1 MDDREVAE
9 AFAAGGARQAFGDKL
24 HIEGDCLVFDG
35 WWEAAFRVS
44 PTTFAVRD
52 EEPPEPTDTLDQLRS
67 RLGSAGLRPV
77 DANPALL
84 VAITYTAIDLG
95 AADWAL
101 WSRDSAS
108 AEAALAARAGHDT
121 FLSDAPSATT
131 SGGPFTDAP
140 FATASGGPFGGGDPG
155 GDLHNESPFGAHPF
169 GTGDASDYAA
179 EMGGARRSAGLP
191 ALVVLTVGLDD
202 EIASAMAESLPDCRI
217 EARALG
223 ELDVHG
229 CAALMP
235 NLVLVDATSVEGEAF
250 VVDLRAAGRSA
261 PLVAVHAGGPL
272 AGADATVDPAAAP
285 AEWAEHLRALLP

>member
-67 RLGSAGLRPV
+67 RLGAAGLRPV

-101 WSRDSAS
+101 WSSDTAS
-108 AEAALAARAGHDT
+108 ADAALAARAGHDT
-121 FLSDAPSATT
+121 FLSDAPLAGGPSA
-131 SGGPFTDAP
+131 GGPFAGTSGP
-140 FATASGGPFGGGDPG
+140 FAESGPFGAEPG
-155 GDLHNESPFGAHPF
+155 
-169 GTGDASDYAA
+169 SDYAA
-179 EMGGARRSAGLP
+179 ELGGARRSAGLP
-191 ALVVLTVGLDD
+191 ALLILTVGLDD
-202 EIASAMAESLPDCRI
+202 HTASAVAESLDDCRV

-223 ELDVHG
+223 DLDRHG
-229 CAALMP
+229 CETLMP
-235 NLVLVDATSVEGEAF
+235 NLVLVDATTLDGQAF
-250 VVDLRAAGRSA
+250 VFDLRSSGRSV
-261 PLVAVHAGGPL
+261 PLVAVHADGPL
-272 AGADATVDPAAAP
+272 VGADATVDPAAP
-285 AEWAEHLRALLP
+285 PEQWATHLRALLP